1 MINWMKCNLSVL
13 WKYFLAYCSAIFA
26 LLEIVSIFLSIDD
39 CGVNTKTKKI
49 ILFVICILIAIIVS
63 FINVAV
69 RNKKQIFGDINRGL
83 ILKYGDVI
91 KLGFSKKSKEG
102 KIIVIPVNRCFD
114 LSCES
119 NLINPTSIHGKWI
132 KAYIQTEDER
142 IALKHKIEIALK
154 NVASQYIQNKTIGNR
169 VRCSPGTVVEIQG
182 DNNVTFYLLAFSY
195 LDEELKAQSSEI
207 DFYNTLSGLI
217 DYYNTHDNSKELFC
231 PVMGD
236 HIVNPVRDTES
247 CLDFMIS
254 VFKFKK
260 SCIRGKI
267 NIVVYNELK
276 SKISILDK

>member
-1 MINWMKCNLSVL
+1 M
-13 WKYFLAYCSAIFA
+13 
-26 LLEIVSIFLSIDD
+26 
-39 CGVNTKTKKI
+39 
-49 ILFVICILIAIIVS
+49 
-63 FINVAV
+63 AV

-83 ILKYGDVI
+83 ILEYGDVI
-91 KLGFSKKSKEG
+91 KLGFSKKSKEV

-169 VRCSPGTVVEIQG
+169 VRYSPGTVVEIQG

>member
-1 MINWMKCNLSVL
+1 MI
-13 WKYFLAYCSAIFA
+13 YPI
-26 LLEIVSIFLSIDD
+26 
-39 CGVNTKTKKI
+39 
-49 ILFVICILIAIIVS
+49 
-63 FINVAV
+63 
-69 RNKKQIFGDINRGL
+69 KQ
-83 ILKYGDVI
+83 
-91 KLGFSKKSKEG
+91 
-102 KIIVIPVNRCFD
+102 
-114 LSCES
+114 
-119 NLINPTSIHGKWI
+119 
-132 KAYIQTEDER
+132 
-142 IALKHKIEIALK
+142 EIALK

-169 VRCSPGTVVEIQG
+169 VRYSPGTVVEIQG